1 MSKHISKNLEWD
13 DVIPMATV
21 AYNFFPHTPSRER
34 PFLLMFGRDPLTGLQ
49 QLLGETTRY
58 LGRDNNKL
66 DLTALQN
73 TYQLVTQNIQM
84 ARKRSEV
91 DELPAIQ
98 AFQPGELVTLRDH
111 TAKAFD
117 PKYKGEY
124 QIIKYLGK
132 TQVLLRNSKG
142 EEAKHHVAY
151 LKKTDFIKF
160 RRAVKLQLNPDKV
173 PDLKWE
179 YEVAQ
184 PTKTDEKDECLSTQ
198 IIIKALIFHLCFRFI
213 RSTRGQKNLKSIIRC
228 YKCVQCLHK
237 ACTNNVSS

>member
-1 MSKHISKNLEWD
+1 MGKHISKNLEWD
-13 DVIPMATV
+13 DVIPVATA

-34 PFLLMFGRDPLTGLQ
+34 PFFLMFGRDPLTGLQ

-58 LGRDNNKL
+58 LSGDNNKL

-73 TYQLVTQNIQM
+73 TYQLVAQNVQM
-84 ARKRSEV
+84 ARKRSKV
-91 DELPAIQ
+91 DELPAAW

-124 QIIKYLGK
+124 QIVKYLGK
-132 TQVLLRNSKG
+132 TKVLLRNSKG
-142 EEAKHHVAY
+142 EAKHHVAY
-151 LKKTDFIKF
+151 SKKKSPVQETVEKIPDFKKF

-179 YEVAQ
+179 YEVTEVAQ
-184 PTKTDEKDECLSTQ
+184 PTKIDEKDECLSTQ
-198 IIIKALIFHLCFRFI
+198 IIKALIFICVLDLLDQ
-213 RSTRGQKNLKSIIRC
+213 QKDRRI
-228 YKCVQCLHK
+228 
-237 ACTNNVSS
+237 

>member
-1 MSKHISKNLEWD
+1 MGKHISKNLEWN
-13 DVIPMATV
+13 DVIPMATA
-21 AYNFFPHTPSRER
+21 AYNFFPHTPS
-34 PFLLMFGRDPLTGLQ
+34 LLTRLQ
-49 QLLGETTRY
+49 HLLGETTRY
-58 LGRDNNKL
+58 LGGYNNKL
-66 DLTALQN
+66 DVTALQN
-73 TYQLVTQNIQM
+73 TYQLVAQNIQM

-91 DELPAIQ
+91 DELPAIW
-98 AFQPGELVTLRDH
+98 AFQPGDLVILRDH

-151 LKKTDFIKF
+151 LKKTSPVQEKVEKIPDFKKS

-179 YEVAQ
+179 YEVTEVA
-184 PTKTDEKDECLSTQ
+184 
-198 IIIKALIFHLCFRFI
+198 
-213 RSTRGQKNLKSIIRC
+213 
-228 YKCVQCLHK
+228 
-237 ACTNNVSS
+237 

>member
-1 MSKHISKNLEWD
+1 
-13 DVIPMATV
+13 
-21 AYNFFPHTPSRER
+21 
-34 PFLLMFGRDPLTGLQ
+34 MFSRDPLTGLQ
-49 QLLGETTRY
+49 QLLDETTRY
-58 LGRDNNKL
+58 LGRHNNKL

-73 TYQLVTQNIQM
+73 TYQLAAQNIQM

-91 DELPAIQ
+91 DELPAIR

-124 QIIKYLGK
+124 RIIKYSGK

-151 LKKTDFIKF
+151 LKKTSLVQETVEKIPDFKKF
-160 RRAVKLQLNPDKV
+160 GTAVKLQLNPDKV

-179 YEVAQ
+179 YEVTEVA
-184 PTKTDEKDECLSTQ
+184 PTKLDEKDEHLSTQ
-198 IIIKALIFHLCFRFI
+198 VIIKALIFHLCFRFI
-213 RSTRGQKNLKSIIRC
+213 R
-228 YKCVQCLHK
+228 
-237 ACTNNVSS
+237 